1 MLQSDQ
7 WTTAKLFMHQQTMAV
22 SPLTATETSSEGRTL
37 LEDEMRMTLGSNLGL
52 RCQKRRQNLVSVCN
66 FRDQGHRQ
74 IKEKQT
80 RLEGEQG

>member
-37 LEDEMRMTLGSNLGL
+37 LEEEVRMTLRSDLGL
-52 RCQKRRQNLVSVCN
+52 RCQKRRQNLVCVCN
-66 FRDQGHRQ
+66 ARDQRHRQ
-74 IKEKQT
+74 IKEN
-80 RLEGEQG
+80 